1 MHIAAVTVSFE
12 RPTYTVG
19 EKDGAV
25 NICILTSNGHAD
37 RYVNVTVEAQSSS
50 ECGDNPTAT
59 GILY

>member
-1 MHIAAVTVSFE
+1 MTVSFE